1 MGPNR
6 QLKIIIASSLISYAC
21 VHPLVMVISHAMPST
36 SDIARH
42 QLKTDVRTVVLESFS
57 IDMLPWSIGFM
68 ILGGLVGHF
77 YYRNRQIDEAKTRL
91 LNELQ
96 AALKEVKILTGILP
110 ICCVCKQIRDDK
122 GYWNQVEQY
131 FSEHTDA
138 NFTHSYCPN
147 CLKIVDAEILGKNE
161 PTET

>member
-1 MGPNR
+1 MGSNR
-6 QLKIIIASSLISYAC
+6 QLKIIITSSLISYAC
-21 VHPLVMVISHAMPST
+21 VHPLVMIISHAMPST

-42 QLKTDVRTVVLESFS
+42 QLKTDVRAVVLESFS

-68 ILGGLVGHF
+68 ILGGLVGYF
-77 YYRNRQIDEAKTRL
+77 YYKNRQIDEAKTRL

-122 GYWNQVEQY
+122 GYWNQLENY
-131 FSEHTDA
+131 ISNHSEALFSHGI
-138 NFTHSYCPN
+138 CPD
-147 CLKIVDAEILGKNE
+147 CLEKHYPDFKKR
-161 PTET
+161 